1 MKTYNIYGVGNALV
15 DFEYSVTES
24 DLSAMEIDKGVMTLI
39 DADRHDQLVDS
50 LSNTASHKASGGSA
64 ANTVIAAAQLGARTY
79 YSCKVASDDTGTFYM
94 QDLQAANVDSN
105 LSMDN
110 REAGTTG
117 KCIVMVTPDA
127 DRTMSTFLGITSQFG
142 ERELDPAAI
151 ADSEYL
157 YMEGYLVTED
167 GARQAAMKAR
177 EIAEAAQVKTA
188 LTLSDPNMVQFFK
201 DGLLAMAGDSLDL
214 AFCNLSE
221 AQLMFDCES
230 VEDCAAGMRGL
241 AKQFAITLGPDGA
254 LLFDG
259 KDTTNVTAAAVEAVD
274 SNGAGDMFAG
284 VFLYGLTHGKSFRE
298 CGEMASKA
306 ASELVTRHG
315 PRLDQAK
322 LKEIVGV

>member
-151 ADSEYL
+151 ADSE
-157 YMEGYLVTED
+157 
-167 GARQAAMKAR
+167 
-177 EIAEAAQVKTA
+177 
-188 LTLSDPNMVQFFK
+188 
-201 DGLLAMAGDSLDL
+201 
-214 AFCNLSE
+214 
-221 AQLMFDCES
+221 
-230 VEDCAAGMRGL
+230 
-241 AKQFAITLGPDGA
+241 
-254 LLFDG
+254 
-259 KDTTNVTAAAVEAVD
+259 
-274 SNGAGDMFAG
+274 
-284 VFLYGLTHGKSFRE
+284 
-298 CGEMASKA
+298 
-306 ASELVTRHG
+306 
-315 PRLDQAK
+315 
-322 LKEIVGV
+322 